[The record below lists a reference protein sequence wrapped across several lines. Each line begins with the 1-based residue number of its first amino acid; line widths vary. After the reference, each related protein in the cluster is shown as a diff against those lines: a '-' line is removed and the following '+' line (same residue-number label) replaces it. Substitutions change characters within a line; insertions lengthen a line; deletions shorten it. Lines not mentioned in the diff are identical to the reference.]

1 MVAAL
6 ALALL
11 ATGCSGGGDDD
22 TRAGQVAADRSPTAG
37 ASGPPGGPPSGLPSD
52 LPSAPEQSEPAPDP
66 GFGASKPGRCFRMRA
81 PQSRASVA
89 SGRRVS
95 CASRPT
101 TLVARVSVLTAP
113 VTARTSI
120 AQRRKLGSRVCE
132 PAYRRAVGGTP
143 AERATSILT
152 WTLFTPS
159 QAQLVRG
166 ARWVR
171 CDVVARSGAELVA
184 LPATRPLLRSGV
196 PEQLRVCQDEQGA
209 DLSCAS
215 PHTYRVEAAYR
226 EAGDYPDATT
236 YPTVARARCQQLTGR
251 SDGFWQP
258 PSKEGWAA
266 GDRFIRCLRAS
277 P

>member
-11 ATGCSGGGDDD
+11 VTGCARGEENGAS
-22 TRAGQVAADRSPTAG
+22 AGQVAADGSPSAG
-37 ASGPPGGPPSGLPSD
+37 ASDLPSD
-52 LPSAPEQSEPAPDP
+52 LPSVASEQAEPVPDP
-66 GFGASKPGRCFRMRA
+66 GFGAPRSGRCFRMRA

-89 SGRRVS
+89 AGRRVP
-95 CASRPT
+95 CASSHT
-101 TLVARVSVLTAP
+101 TVVARVSVLPGP

-120 AQRRKLGSRVCE
+120 AQRRKLGTRVCE
-132 PAYRRAVGGTP
+132 PAFRRAVGGTP

-171 CDVVARSGAELVA
+171 CDVVARSGEELVA
-184 LPATRPLLRSGV
+184 LPATRPLLRAGV
-196 PEQLRVCQDEQGA
+196 PEQLRICQDERGA

-226 EAGDYPDATT
+226 EPGDYPDSST
-236 YPTVARARCQQLTGR
+236 YPALARARCLELTGR
-251 SDGFWQP
+251 SDGLWQP
-258 PSKEGWAA
+258 PSKEGWLA

-277 P
+277 S